1 MNYCQQ
7 RIAYGSLLFQNLFS
21 CKVYLIQPWNQVN
34 MIPFFD
40 ESGKDDSFEV
50 TFSIDNLELF
60 ICSTDMQSPVEA
72 RVVWRLELSKLF

>member
-7 RIAYGSLLFQNLFS
+7 RIAYGLLLFQNLFFW
-21 CKVYLIQPWNQVN
+21 KVYLIQPWNQVN

-40 ESGKDDSFEV
+40 ESGKDDSSEV

-60 ICSTDMQSPVEA
+60 MCSTNMQSPVEA
-72 RVVWRLELSKLF
+72 RIVWRLELSKIF

>member
-1 MNYCQQ
+1 
-7 RIAYGSLLFQNLFS
+7 
-21 CKVYLIQPWNQVN
+21 